1 MHFIVRKKIK
11 RTFECPRCQHVET
24 ALGRVNHRS
33 SRYSLCAA
41 VFQRVLAAFLAN
53 CLRFC
58 SGSAGV
64 RALPP
69 FACPS
74 CSGFTAAGS
83 LPCSSRVGGR
93 SLTHPVEMSPTSLSA
108 WEKSLGCLARLRFAA
123 PPSSSHRRREFWL
136 GLCWSCLGRLSD
148 MSMNM
153 RRSAL
158 AANPVALVQ
167 TGSVPGLDRP
177 LQSVELTR

>member
-24 ALGRVNHRS
+24 AVGRVNHRS

-58 SGSAGV
+58 SGSAAV

-69 FACPS
+69 FAPSSCP
-74 CSGFTAAGS
+74 GFTAAGS
-83 LPCSSRVGGR
+83 FFSPALRCTGPALDLPRGDVHDRLSRLGEIPRALG
-93 SLTHPVEMSPTSLSA
+93 A
-108 WEKSLGCLARLRFAA
+108 ASLGSTALIVPSLEGFLTGVMLVVFRALVRHVSEYA
-123 PPSSSHRRREFWL
+123 PS
-136 GLCWSCLGRLSD
+136 GLGRKRENGL
-148 MSMNM
+148 
-153 RRSAL
+153 
-158 AANPVALVQ
+158 PVKPTHYPVL
-167 TGSVPGLDRP
+167 TG
-177 LQSVELTR
+177 LT